1 MREPFSFEV
10 GRIVEST
17 QGRDRGRYF
26 IVLENME
33 GGYVRVADGE
43 THRLSAPKKKKT
55 MHLRAKPVLLDMGS
69 LRPEGGKL
77 QDSDLRRAL
86 EENGFAV
93 TLTRAGGAGN
103 DQSPRKEG

>member
-1 MREPFSFEV
+1 MKEPFSFEA
-10 GRIVEST
+10 GRIVQST

-33 GGYVRVADGE
+33 SGYVRIADGE
-43 THRLSAPKKKKT
+43 THKLAAPKKKKT
-55 MHLRAKPVLLDMGS
+55 MHLKAKPVLLDINR

-86 EENGFAV
+86 ESNGFAM
-93 TLTRAGGAGN
+93 TFTRAGGAGN